1 MHRRAGG
8 LFGAI
13 ERFDRPCAPVQASAR
28 RDPRR
33 GLFPPFVRRTP
44 RAFELATPAERKGQ
58 APARFRHRRHRR
70 FPERTRSTKIV
81 VTGAHRC
88 CCHGT
93 SFVFNNDLLTV
104 FTKMIVNSKAI
115 RRMEK
120 RGSISL
126 WVSQLLSAAESRAL
140 LRYPR
145 ASSREGSVSFRTSST
160 ERRTR
165 WLGGGEGAFLRRF
178 DGPR

>member
-81 VTGAHRC
+81 VTGANRC

-104 FTKMIVNSKAI
+104 FTKMIVYGKAI

-120 RGSISL
+120 RGSIVGESAF
-126 WVSQLLSAAESRAL
+126 VSGREPCVD
-140 LRYPR
+140 PR